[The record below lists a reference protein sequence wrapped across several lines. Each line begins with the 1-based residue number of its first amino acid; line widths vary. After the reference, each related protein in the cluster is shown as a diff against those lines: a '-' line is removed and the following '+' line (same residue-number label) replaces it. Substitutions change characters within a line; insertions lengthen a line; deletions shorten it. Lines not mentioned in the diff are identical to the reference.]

1 MTVKLAAPCPP
12 VCPNKALPLIASITT
27 ARIIRLHI
35 ILHPHRARLAC
46 RKAVADC
53 NPWRGERHS
62 GLFLL
67 GVGLQFRF
75 CLRFFVSAGIRDQIE
90 DGIFVFFNVFAGA
103 GVLDLGGDVDGLGF
117 GGVDDSGGL
126 VGVNLREG
134 AEEQAADVG
143 KNGGATRG
151 NTVLGQKRVQ
161 VVEGMVDALRGLE
174 VLAIAAEIGVVI
186 GGFLFALF
194 NEVLGTENRAR
205 IGDVETAPAAAGR
218 AMGATNGKSNA
229 LSSLRFHVCPLLR
242 AGEWPEVVIFD
253 AECGND

>member
-1 MTVKLAAPCPP
+1 M
-12 VCPNKALPLIASITT
+12 
-27 ARIIRLHI
+27 
-35 ILHPHRARLAC
+35 
-46 RKAVADC
+46 
-53 NPWRGERHS
+53 
-62 GLFLL
+62 
-67 GVGLQFRF
+67 
-75 CLRFFVSAGIRDQIE
+75 RFFVSAGIRDQIE
-90 DGIFVFFNVFAGA
+90 DGIFVFFNVFASA

-194 NEVLGTENRAR
+194 DEVLGTENRAR
-205 IGDVETAPAAAGR
+205 IGDVEAAPAAAGR
-218 AMGATNGKSNA
+218 AMGATNGKSNGV
-229 LSSLRFHVCPLLR
+229 SSLRFHVCPLLR
-242 AGEWPEVVIFD
+242 AGERPEVVIFD